1 MEDTLNK
8 QLDLPPDVSHY
19 DFRIAGHTHVQDKIK
34 LGKKLSMFYSFISQ
48 RPKMQ
53 RRQLFLIAYFQI

>member
-19 DFRIAGHTHVQDKIK
+19 DFRIAGHTHVQDKVK
-34 LGKKLSMFYSFISQ
+34 LGKNLSMFYSYVSPSGC
-48 RPKMQ
+48 REG
-53 RRQLFLIAYFQI
+53 

>member
-19 DFRIAGHTHVQDKIK
+19 DFRIAGHTHVQDKVK
-34 LGKKLSMFYSFISQ
+34 LGKNLSVFYSYVSP
-48 RPKMQ
+48 RVY
-53 RRQLFLIAYFQI
+53 RGQLPSLDFQI